1 MRRDA
6 TGLPA
11 NSVAITFTTHIST
24 IAFFFDGLTSV
35 SNPQAIIGTSLLV
48 KLRGMERR
56 CLKFS
61 LED

>member
-11 NSVAITFTTHIST
+11 NSVAITFTHIYRLSH
-24 IAFFFDGLTSV
+24 FFDGLTSV
-35 SNPQAIIGTSLLV
+35 SNHQAIIGTSLLV